1 LIPGAPYGLGTWIA
15 RRYVGSARYET
26 DSVGLADDTVDAD
39 SVTILTYF
47 QAIEAARGWGERRR
61 LADAGVT
68 HRGSY
73 KVSDAVR
80 DYMDEIQAEK
90 SPSAVKNIEY
100 AFNVILPELG
110 DLEVDSLTYS
120 RLTKWR
126 NDLATRAK
134 RVRKKRNATKQ
145 PTRPIPNTD
154 DARRAR
160 RATANRVLTQLK
172 AALNRA
178 FRAGRVATDE
188 AWRKVTP
195 FKRVDAAVVRYLSAD
210 ETRRLVNAC
219 PNDFRRLVQGALLT
233 GCRSASSR
241 GFAVAISTQ
250 TLTLRRFGSRR
261 ATRSGTSF

>member
-1 LIPGAPYGLGTWIA
+1 M
-15 RRYVGSARYET
+15 
-26 DSVGLADDTVDAD
+26 ADDTVDAD
-39 SVTILTYF
+39 SVKVLTYF

-68 HRGSY
+68 LKGSY

-80 DYMDEIQAEK
+80 DYMDEVRAEK

-100 AFNVILPELG
+100 AFNVALPELG
-110 DLEVDSLTYS
+110 DLEVENLTYS
-120 RLTKWR
+120 RLTKRR

-145 PTRPIPNTD
+145 PTRPMLETD

-178 FRAGRVATDE
+178 FRAGCVATDE

-195 FKRVDAAVVRYLSAD
+195 FRRVDAVVVRYLSTD
-210 ETRRLVNAC
+210 ESRRLVNAC
-219 PNDFRRLVQGALLT
+219 PSDFRQLLQGALLT
-233 GCRSASSR
+233 GCRYSELTRVRCGDFNADADTLAIRQSKGGKVGMSS
-241 GFAVAISTQ
+241 
-250 TLTLRRFGSRR
+250 
-261 ATRSGTSF
+261 